1 MSSFRGNSI
10 NTPEGIIEMA
20 DENGTVRVSDNYD
33 LETAKSDILERFGY
47 LTFDKMFPSFKMMT
61 FTCDDQYQL
70 LTENSVRA
78 LPYMFKDCWDAED
91 KFSLHPVDDGA
102 TATVETSGELS
113 LNSESGL
120 NAVTNTRNLTGSGSG
135 TLYVKVQNIGG
146 LNFYVFSKL
155 RVEHIVDFH
164 RFLDLYKVLPIH
176 LILVM
181 LVMLLTH
188 SDSQKPQMVFGQ
200 LEELNILQV

>member
-1 MSSFRGNSI
+1 MK
-10 NTPEGIIEMA
+10 TA
-20 DENGTVRVSDNYD
+20 LVRVSDNYD

-78 LPYMFKDCWDAED
+78 LPYIQRFRWDAED
-91 KFSLHPVDDGA
+91 KFTLHPVDDGA

-120 NAVTNTRNLTGSGSG
+120 NAVTSTRNLTGSGSG

-146 LNFYVFSKL
+146 LNFYVFSQTQGGTYS
-155 RVEHIVDFH
+155 
-164 RFLDLYKVLPIH
+164 RFSSFAGFVQGAHIH
-176 LILVM
+176 LILVIP
-181 LVMLLTH
+181 VMPLIH
-188 SDSQKPQMVFGQ
+188 SDSQKLQMVFGQ
-200 LEELNILQV
+200 LEELNIHRCNSCWNCR

>member
-1 MSSFRGNSI
+1 MK
-10 NTPEGIIEMA
+10 TA
-20 DENGTVRVSDNYD
+20 LVRVSDNYD

-78 LPYMFKDCWDAED
+78 LPYIQRFRWDAED

-102 TATVETSGELS
+102 TATVETNGEFS
-113 LNSESGL
+113 LNSEGGL
-120 NAVTNTRNLTGSGSG
+120 NAVTSTRNLTGSGSG

-146 LNFYVFSKL
+146 SNFYVFSQTQGGTYS
-155 RVEHIVDFH
+155 
-164 RFLDLYKVLPIH
+164 RFSSFGGFVQGAHIH

-181 LVMLLTH
+181 SVMLLTH
-188 SDSQKPQMVFGQ
+188 SDSQKLQMVFGQ
-200 LEELNILQV
+200 LEELNIPQV